1 LVIPHCG
8 IGGIGLHS
16 HECKPMLLGVLI
28 LLAFERQV
36 AAQIFN
42 RRRRPLNSFSPCVER
57 LLQTI
62 KVLQPQLCLR
72 KYLPELGVAWSDRE
86 NPPTQLNNRWFIL
99 GLFGC
104 FKLRSQLP
112 NLLVHGSSRYQG
124 TSAQQKKNICNR
136 TGQATPL

>member
-1 LVIPHCG
+1 
-8 IGGIGLHS
+8 
-16 HECKPMLLGVLI
+16 MLLRVLI

-57 LLQTI
+57 LLQAI

-99 GLFGC
+99 SLFGC
-104 FKLRSQLP
+104 FKLRSQLS
-112 NLLVHGSSRYQG
+112 NLLVRRSSLG
-124 TSAQQKKNICNR
+124 KLTS
-136 TGQATPL
+136 TY